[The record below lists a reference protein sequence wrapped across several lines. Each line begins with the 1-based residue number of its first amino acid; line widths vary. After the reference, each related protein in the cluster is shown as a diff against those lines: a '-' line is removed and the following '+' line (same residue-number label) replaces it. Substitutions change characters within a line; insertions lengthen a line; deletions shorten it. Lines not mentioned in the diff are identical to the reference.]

1 MKKFI
6 LFVAIAFVSATSVVV
21 NAQIELRNPTQEN
34 KTILKN
40 PTENKDFNTNA
51 MPFDEKTQDGP
62 RMNLNKFGGEQQRN
76 LNIKQGNY
84 NHYNKQQN
92 NTTTSIVTD
101 VDRSAVNRPQS
112 PTLNNEQ
119 FNYNQNANRKVESAS
134 ATSVNYNAPMQ
145 VKTPGTKATTAA
157 DDIVIETGDQQNINV
172 NPNDGSSNT
181 TTPTV
186 PGGDA
191 TPGPIGDAIP
201 VLVMLAALYALIL
214 RRKA

>member
-6 LFVAIAFVSATSVVV
+6 LFVALAFVSATSVVV

-34 KTILKN
+34 KTTLKN
-40 PTENKDFNTNA
+40 PTENKEFNTNA

-112 PTLNNEQ
+112 ATLNNEQ
-119 FNYNQNANRKVESAS
+119 FNYNQNSNRKVESAS

-145 VKTPGTKATTAA
+145 VKTPGTKATPAA
-157 DDIVIETGDQQNINV
+157 DDIVIETGDKQNISIDSNT
-172 NPNDGSSNT
+172 GSS
-181 TTPTV
+181 TTPTPSA

-191 TPGPIGDAIP
+191 TPGPISDAFP
-201 VLVMLAALYALIL
+201 FLLLLAALYALVL

>member
-134 ATSVNYNAPMQ
+134 ATYVNYNAPMQ
-145 VKTPGTKATTAA
+145 VKTPSTKTTTAA
-157 DDIVIETGDQQNINV
+157 DDIVIEIGDQQNVKI
-172 NPNDGSSNT
+172 DSNT
-181 TTPTV
+181 GSTTDPV
-186 PGGDA
+186 APGGNP
-191 TPGPIGDAIP
+191 TPSPIGDAIP

>member
-134 ATSVNYNAPMQ
+134 ATSVNYNSPMQ
-145 VKTPGTKATTAA
+145 MKPMRQKDNNAA
-157 DDIVIETGDQQNINV
+157 DEIIIETGDIQNISIGT
-172 NPNDGSSNT
+172 DGST
-181 TTPTV
+181 TTPTPTA
-186 PGGDA
+186 PGGNP

>member
-6 LFVAIAFVSATSVVV
+6 LFVAIAFVSATSVVI

-62 RMNLNKFGGEQQRN
+62 RINLNKFGGEQQRN

-145 VKTPGTKATTAA
+145 VKAPSTKVTTAA
-157 DDIVIETGDQQNINV
+157 DDIVIEIGDQQNVKI
-172 NPNDGSSNT
+172 DSNT
-181 TTPTV
+181 GSTTDPV
-186 PGGDA
+186 APGGNP